1 MQEQVPVSSHSGISR
16 PDVLTSVVDSQSSES
31 KAQRYRQTLADL
43 DSNLQDD
50 ELYTMAVT
58 LCMKDVP
65 QFNSLP
71 TIAMKALITSKVPD
85 AIMALEE
92 KRKRDAEQK
101 RIHEEETREKVEKDK
116 KQKAEEERSEKI
128 TTLHKMLLK
137 ESGLG
142 LTPVLID
149 AMIFFLKNPYNEENF
164 NEFKQRLGET
174 NKMLDNRYFM
184 INNLVTPLTIDS
196 VNKRLNNID
205 TKIASLEK
213 WTAETDK
220 QRETMT
226 SVGDSIS
233 VASSFDTAQS
243 SAPSTPRSTH
253 SSRASVHRNL
263 RRGSI
268 DPRIQEDEEYDPED
282 GDPFA
287 QNDKEYAI
295 AKKKADSLSKA
306 SLGQLNKKQRRE
318 AEEKQYQTDI
328 QTVKEGRLE
337 RNQKDVVVATYPH
350 TGYGLRGR
358 ELGRAGTPALSPQD
372 HSVLLPPATQQ
383 ATASVPPPTT
393 QTEATSPMAV
403 DTEDANH
410 ALVNPPEQ
418 VPRSTSA
425 YGNDFHTMTE
435 TLMNRMDKMEKNITK
450 RSRIKKRKATLKE
463 PLKQDRIK
471 RRMLALAK
479 ANQNT
484 PKPVI
489 AVVENDENRDGAEDT
504 IPAEVIEEQSNLMRL
519 VFQEMQV
526 KATTKIVDKEGLPQI
541 PTYIWDDFQEHFVNN
556 TTPINENKATFLCW
570 HKDIQDNKRKKNDLE
585 FITEFYYSPDNKS
598 PRSHFYFCLQKANKK
613 TKNKEP
619 DPDVNIC
626 LKLILIQ
633 DEVWKEFV

>member
-196 VNKRLNNID
+196 VNKRLKNID

-233 VASSFDTAQS
+233 VASSFDTA
-243 SAPSTPRSTH
+243 PSTPRSTH

-263 RRGSI
+263 RRGTI
-268 DPRIQEDEEYDPED
+268 DPRIQEDEEYDPEEY
-282 GDPFA
+282 DPFA
-287 QNDKEYAI
+287 QNAKEYAI
-295 AKKKADSLSKA
+295 AQKKADSLSKA
-306 SLGQLNKKQRRE
+306 PLDKLIDFAQQHYQSEEVLQSLK
-318 AEEKQYQTDI
+318 EERQW
-328 QTVKEGRLE
+328 
-337 RNQKDVVVATYPH
+337 RNQKGVTVLKRPEH
-350 TGYGLRGR
+350 TGHCPRGR
-358 ELGRAGTPALSPQD
+358 ELGRAETPALNPTD
-372 HSVLLPPATQQ
+372 DTILLTSATQQ

-403 DTEDANH
+403 DTQDASGNLLTLPEDLPRTSSAN
-410 ALVNPPEQ
+410 E
-418 VPRSTSA
+418 S
-425 YGNDFHTMTE
+425 GNDVIGVEFKKLCKEMKSY
-435 TLMNRMDKMEKNITK
+435 LNRIAK
-450 RSRIKKRKATLKE
+450 RKKKRKSPSLN
-463 PLKQDRIK
+463 PIQHQRNK
-471 RRMLALAK
+471 RKHNIAK
-479 ANQNT
+479 KNT
-484 PKPVI
+484 PNPVRE
-489 AVVENDENRDGAEDT
+489 VVNDVGDGAEDT
-504 IPAEVIEEQSNLMRL
+504 IPAPDVNDPSVLRVI
-519 VFQEMQV
+519 FQEMKDKASTAIV
-526 KATTKIVDKEGLPQI
+526 KKGEPLIPDYVWKEFE
-541 PTYIWDDFQEHFVNN
+541 DHFVNDSYP
-556 TTPINENKATFLCW
+556 TYENKGRFLCW
-570 HKDIQDNKRKKNDLE
+570 HEDLKNANIDKNKNNKTKDLDCIPEYFNYFKGE
-585 FITEFYYSPDNKS
+585 AS
-598 PRSHFYFCLQKANKK
+598 RSHFYYCKGITKDKK
-613 TKNKEP
+613 TEPEP
-619 DPDVNIC
+619 DVKIC
-626 LKLILIQ
+626 LILVIVQ
-633 DEVWKEFV
+633 DEVWKNYV

>member
-1 MQEQVPVSSHSGISR
+1 
-16 PDVLTSVVDSQSSES
+16 
-31 KAQRYRQTLADL
+31 
-43 DSNLQDD
+43 
-50 ELYTMAVT
+50 
-58 LCMKDVP
+58 
-65 QFNSLP
+65 
-71 TIAMKALITSKVPD
+71 
-85 AIMALEE
+85 
-92 KRKRDAEQK
+92 
-101 RIHEEETREKVEKDK
+101 
-116 KQKAEEERSEKI
+116 
-128 TTLHKMLLK
+128 
-137 ESGLG
+137 
-142 LTPVLID
+142 
-149 AMIFFLKNPYNEENF
+149 
-164 NEFKQRLGET
+164 
-174 NKMLDNRYFM
+174 
-184 INNLVTPLTIDS
+184 
-196 VNKRLNNID
+196 
-205 TKIASLEK
+205 
-213 WTAETDK
+213 
-220 QRETMT
+220 MT
-226 SVGDSIS
+226 SDGDSFS
-233 VASSFDTAQS
+233 VASSSRACSTA
-243 SAPSTPRSTH
+243 PTTPGSTN
-253 SSRASVHRNL
+253 SSRGSHKNL
-263 RRGSI
+263 RRGTV
-268 DPRIQEDEEYDPED
+268 DPRLNDEEEYD
-282 GDPFA
+282 GYDPFA
-287 QNDKEYAI
+287 QDDSFQQKEEAVEENDKE
-295 AKKKADSLSKA
+295 KFCFNTLKHA
-306 SLGQLNKKQRRE
+306 SLRLIQDAQKTNQSE
-318 AEEKQYQTDI
+318 AGLRIIKDLRHQT
-328 QTVKEGRLE
+328 
-337 RNQKDVVVATYPH
+337 NQKKVVVLRRPEHARR
-350 TGYGLRGR
+350 GLRGR

-372 HSVLLPPATQQ
+372 QSVILPSATQQ

-393 QTEATSPMAV
+393 QTEATSPIAV

>member
-1 MQEQVPVSSHSGISR
+1 M
-16 PDVLTSVVDSQSSES
+16 VDSQSSES
-31 KAQRYRQTLADL
+31 KSQRYRQTLADL

-233 VASSFDTAQS
+233 VSSSFDTAQS

-263 RRGSI
+263 RRGTI

-287 QNDKEYAI
+287 QNDAEYAKG
-295 AKKKADSLSKA
+295 KK
-306 SLGQLNKKQRRE
+306 E
-318 AEEKQYQTDI
+318 A
-328 QTVKEGRLE
+328 
-337 RNQKDVVVATYPH
+337 
-350 TGYGLRGR
+350 
-358 ELGRAGTPALSPQD
+358 
-372 HSVLLPPATQQ
+372 
-383 ATASVPPPTT
+383 
-393 QTEATSPMAV
+393 
-403 DTEDANH
+403 
-410 ALVNPPEQ
+410 
-418 VPRSTSA
+418 
-425 YGNDFHTMTE
+425 
-435 TLMNRMDKMEKNITK
+435 
-450 RSRIKKRKATLKE
+450 LKE
-463 PLKQDRIK
+463 NDKEKYCLN
-471 RRMLALAK
+471 ALAQ
-479 ANQNT
+479 ASDRL
-484 PKPVI
+484 I
-489 AVVENDENRDGAEDT
+489 ALAEKGA
-504 IPAEVIEEQSNLMRL
+504 I
-519 VFQEMQV
+519 
-526 KATTKIVDKEGLPQI
+526 TT
-541 PTYIWDDFQEHFVNN
+541 
-556 TTPINENKATFLCW
+556 
-570 HKDIQDNKRKKNDLE
+570 
-585 FITEFYYSPDNKS
+585 
-598 PRSHFYFCLQKANKK
+598 
-613 TKNKEP
+613 
-619 DPDVNIC
+619 
-626 LKLILIQ
+626 
-633 DEVWKEFV
+633 

>member
-226 SVGDSIS
+226 SVGNGSIGVPSVHDSSS
-233 VASSFDTAQS
+233 VA
-243 SAPSTPRSTH
+243 P
-253 SSRASVHRNL
+253 SSRASSTAPSIHSSRGSHKNL
-263 RRGSI
+263 RRGTV
-268 DPRIQEDEEYDPED
+268 DPRLNDEEEYDAY
-282 GDPFA
+282 DPFV
-287 QNDKEYAI
+287 QDDSSQQKE
-295 AKKKADSLSKA
+295 
-306 SLGQLNKKQRRE
+306 E
-318 AEEKQYQTDI
+318 AVQ
-328 QTVKEGRLE
+328 
-337 RNQKDVVVATYPH
+337 
-350 TGYGLRGR
+350 
-358 ELGRAGTPALSPQD
+358 
-372 HSVLLPPATQQ
+372 
-383 ATASVPPPTT
+383 
-393 QTEATSPMAV
+393 
-403 DTEDANH
+403 
-410 ALVNPPEQ
+410 
-418 VPRSTSA
+418 
-425 YGNDFHTMTE
+425 
-435 TLMNRMDKMEKNITK
+435 
-450 RSRIKKRKATLKE
+450 
-463 PLKQDRIK
+463 
-471 RRMLALAK
+471 
-479 ANQNT
+479 
-484 PKPVI
+484 
-489 AVVENDENRDGAEDT
+489 
-504 IPAEVIEEQSNLMRL
+504 
-519 VFQEMQV
+519 
-526 KATTKIVDKEGLPQI
+526 
-541 PTYIWDDFQEHFVNN
+541 
-556 TTPINENKATFLCW
+556 
-570 HKDIQDNKRKKNDLE
+570 
-585 FITEFYYSPDNKS
+585 
-598 PRSHFYFCLQKANKK
+598 
-613 TKNKEP
+613 
-619 DPDVNIC
+619 
-626 LKLILIQ
+626 
-633 DEVWKEFV
+633 

>member
-1 MQEQVPVSSHSGISR
+1 MAQ
-16 PDVLTSVVDSQSSES
+16 TSVRLIALAEKGGYNDLRTIKEL
-31 KAQRYRQTLADL
+31 RHQT
-43 DSNLQDD
+43 
-50 ELYTMAVT
+50 
-58 LCMKDVP
+58 
-65 QFNSLP
+65 
-71 TIAMKALITSKVPD
+71 
-85 AIMALEE
+85 
-92 KRKRDAEQK
+92 
-101 RIHEEETREKVEKDK
+101 
-116 KQKAEEERSEKI
+116 
-128 TTLHKMLLK
+128 
-137 ESGLG
+137 
-142 LTPVLID
+142 
-149 AMIFFLKNPYNEENF
+149 
-164 NEFKQRLGET
+164 
-174 NKMLDNRYFM
+174 
-184 INNLVTPLTIDS
+184 
-196 VNKRLNNID
+196 
-205 TKIASLEK
+205 
-213 WTAETDK
+213 
-220 QRETMT
+220 
-226 SVGDSIS
+226 
-233 VASSFDTAQS
+233 
-243 SAPSTPRSTH
+243 
-253 SSRASVHRNL
+253 
-263 RRGSI
+263 
-268 DPRIQEDEEYDPED
+268 
-282 GDPFA
+282 
-287 QNDKEYAI
+287 
-295 AKKKADSLSKA
+295 
-306 SLGQLNKKQRRE
+306 
-318 AEEKQYQTDI
+318 
-328 QTVKEGRLE
+328 
-337 RNQKDVVVATYPH
+337 NQKGVVVLKRPEH
-350 TGYGLRGR
+350 TGHGPRGR
-358 ELGRAGTPALSPQD
+358 ELGRAETPALNPTD
-372 HSVLLPPATQQ
+372 DTILLTSATQQ

-393 QTEATSPMAV
+393 QAEATSPMAV
-403 DTEDANH
+403 DAEDANH

-435 TLMNRMDKMEKNITK
+435 TLMNRMDKMEMNITK